1 MCDLVKIEGS
11 ADRPDWNHGGSA
23 IRALCDLEPSKGP
36 AAQSGGNNDR
46 AVPQRDLVGER
57 GMNY

>member
-1 MCDLVKIEGS
+1 MV
-11 ADRPDWNHGGSA
+11 
-23 IRALCDLEPSKGP
+23 ALLSVHYLEPSKGP

-46 AVPQRDLVGER
+46 AVPQRALVGEG